1 MTGIV
6 LQIYD
11 GDDYED
17 EEPLR
22 PMRDPIDDYYRDAD
36 EDEQPIATS
45 TERQRQGLINDD
57 SCELWSLVKQSKLD
71 RE

>member
-1 MTGIV
+1 MTGII

-11 GDDYED
+11 GDDYEYEE

-36 EDEQPIATS
+36 DDEQPIATS
-45 TERQRQGLINDD
+45 TERQRQVLMLIHVSYGL
-57 SCELWSLVKQSKLD
+57 
-71 RE
+71 

>member
-1 MTGIV
+1 MEHIFCWTKVEVLMTRII

-11 GDDYED
+11 GDDYEE

-36 EDEQPIATS
+36 DDEQPIATS
-45 TERQRQGLINDD
+45 TERQRQVIK
-57 SCELWSLVKQSKLD
+57 VY
-71 RE
+71 